1 MIRILVALLV
11 AICKAT
17 VLDPSIFDDDLPPP
31 PYPPRLVRQNAYIPD
46 ACRELCEAFSA
57 DRRGNGFDLCYG
69 VLQSRCIGNFFDL
82 IPYCDYLYWSVTDD
96 GQPGIVYSVN
106 GTDLSDDERERPV
119 TCTEADQIVWPRE
132 IVYANTTNSPPQW
145 SATSTSDDYIDHDTQ

>member
-1 MIRILVALLV
+1 MSRILLSLLV
-11 AICKAT
+11 AAICKAT
-17 VLDPSIFDDDLPPP
+17 VFDPFDGDVFFDDDL
-31 PYPPRLVRQNAYIPD
+31 PD

-69 VLQSRCIGNFFDL
+69 VVQSTCIGNSYDQ
-82 IPYCDYLYWSVTDD
+82 ITPYCDYLYWSVTDD

-119 TCTEADQIVWPRE
+119 TCTEADQILSPLE

-145 SATSTSDDYIDHDTQ
+145 SATSTSDEYIDNGSQ